1 MRAIKGLLEHRTIED
16 AARAVNISP
25 RTLYRWLQSPVFR
38 SALSR
43 AESNLI
49 DESVRMLISDMKEN
63 LTVMQKIRD
72 DENTPKSIRL
82 RAAQNI
88 DASLLRWHTL
98 QDLESRLESI
108 ERIIHE

>member
-1 MRAIKGLLEHRTIED
+1 M
-16 AARAVNISP
+16 
-25 RTLYRWLQSPVFR
+25 QSPIFR

-49 DESVRMLISDMKEN
+49 DEAVRMLISDMKEN
-63 LTVMQKIRD
+63 FTVMQMIRD
-72 DENTPKSIRL
+72 DVNTPNSIRL

-98 QDLESRLESI
+98 QDLESRLESV
-108 ERIIHE
+108 ERIVDA